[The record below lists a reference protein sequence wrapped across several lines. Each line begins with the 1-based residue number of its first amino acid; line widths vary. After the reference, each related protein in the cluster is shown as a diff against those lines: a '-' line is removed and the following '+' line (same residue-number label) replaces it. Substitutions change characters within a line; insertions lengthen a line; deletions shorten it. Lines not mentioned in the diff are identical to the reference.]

1 MKLFLDDL
9 RNVPEGWE
17 LVNTVPE
24 LEEVFLKHK
33 DQVTHISLDNS
44 LGWNTPQGK
53 TFVDD
58 FIEHQWDV
66 ENIWLHSSDFMAV
79 DYMKEQLD
87 IARRGGVISE
97 NIKVQIKNYPED
109 YK

>member
-9 RNVPEGWE
+9 RYEPEGWE

-24 LEEVFLKHK
+24 LEKVFLENK
-33 DQVTHISLDNS
+33 DLVTHISLDNS

-53 TFVDD
+53 TFVDHL
-58 FIEHQWDV
+58 INNQWYV
-66 ENIWLHSSDFMAV
+66 PNLWIHSSDFMAV
-79 DYMKEQLD
+79 DYMQEQLE
-87 IARRGGVISE
+87 IAQKSGVISKDI
-97 NIKVQIKNYPED
+97 NVRIINYPED